1 MKNALR
7 ISLIAIISVLML
19 SAAIAGGKKPA
30 WVSATEAKAKRSGDA
45 IIGWGEYKRNVFGST
60 CYYVVAH
67 GSYTETIFM
76 TPETVENGPFVKM
89 YLSSRPDDYTLNGMS
104 YRGIDGALWHG
115 QSANGR
121 TEMRFLVDRPPCNEL
136 AREMTNALSEVLI
149 DVALVDSMR
158 VKK

>member
-19 SAAIAGGKKPA
+19 SAATAGGKKPA
-30 WVSATEAKAKRSGDA
+30 WVVGTEMKAKRSGDV
-45 IIGWGEYKRNVFGST
+45 IIGWGEYKRNFFEPK

-67 GSYTETIFM
+67 GGYPRKFNALGDPI
-76 TPETVENGPFVKM
+76 PAGRFVKVYM
-89 YLSSRPDDYTLNGMS
+89 SSLLDYCTASSIDYGSERLYSHGETLMIS
-104 YRGIDGALWHG
+104 FTD
-115 QSANGR
+115 QTPAN
-121 TEMRFLVDRPPCNEL
+121 LL
-136 AREMTNALSEVLI
+136 AREVTNKFSEALV